1 MVDAVVLAGS
11 PNNGPL
17 RECSTVS
24 HEALIPFMPKQWLS
38 MW

>member
-24 HEALIPFMPKQWLS
+24 HEALIPLGAKTMVE
-38 MW
+38 